1 MIITSLLSSAQG
13 KASISCQRV
22 WVHKLVFSKVQPI
35 VRTGL
40 FITSL
45 CDSMPTHCFTSWWFC
60 YYRWGSQ
67 VWDWW
72 QKIRLESKR
81 RVWLIKCCQRICI
94 HVHWELQRTETS
106 SHTHNPHAYM
116 ETRWDFTRIEY
127 SCQSDKWKTTACVS
141 VIRIMSNS
149 FTDWM
154 VVHQRNVSGTLPGAV
169 ILWQR
174 RKSERNTHEKKVKRN
189 FPSSFLLSLFSV
201 LLQNNLVL
209 ILGAVSYKKKSIS
222 LFKERGSL

>member
-1 MIITSLLSSAQG
+1 MTDSYWSLSNAAEDIFVWFITSCLLLGHQTSDTARCIPCTIFLWRQQKKSFTVWTICSKNRTGFLIIISLLSSAQG

-81 RVWLIKCCQRICI
+81 RVWLIQCCQRICI
-94 HVHWELQRTETS
+94 HVQWELQRTP

-141 VIRIMSNS
+141 VILCLIALL
-149 FTDWM
+149 
-154 VVHQRNVSGTLPGAV
+154 TLDGC
-169 ILWQR
+169 
-174 RKSERNTHEKKVKRN
+174 
-189 FPSSFLLSLFSV
+189 SS
-201 LLQNNLVL
+201 
-209 ILGAVSYKKKSIS
+209 A
-222 LFKERGSL
+222 